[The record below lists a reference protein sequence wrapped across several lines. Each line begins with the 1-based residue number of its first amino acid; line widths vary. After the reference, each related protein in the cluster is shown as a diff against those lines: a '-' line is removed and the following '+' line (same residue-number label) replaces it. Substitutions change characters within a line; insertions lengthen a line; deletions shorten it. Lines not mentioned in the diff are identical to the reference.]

1 MKLTAPFPY
10 FGGKRRAASAVWSRF
25 GPVDRYVEPFAGSIA
40 VLLSCPY
47 GPRPIEVVNDLDGV
61 ICNFWR
67 AVRADPQTTAHYADY
82 PTVHVDL
89 VARRAR
95 IQDKLDDLTS
105 RLIDDPEYFDPKMA
119 GWWVW
124 CISNSIGNA
133 GQRNGGQMGMPS
145 IDAKRNAGK
154 GVQRQRKNIDR
165 PHIDDTGGGMGVQ
178 RHRKTYQGRHK
189 SNSEEWLTPWFEA
202 LSQRLSQTIV
212 TCIDW
217 KGVLSPTLL
226 GITPGQIDSPKTTG
240 VFLDPPYNTP
250 GRNTNIYQ
258 KDSLTV
264 ANNVETW
271 ALSPHPKYGIPAEH
285 PRLRICIAGY
295 EGEYPRLDDWQKVPW
310 KRAGGYENSG
320 SKKKDRQEMLWFSP
334 QVTSPTL
341 F

>member
-1 MKLTAPFPY
+1 M
-10 FGGKRRAASAVWSRF
+10 
-25 GPVDRYVEPFAGSIA
+25 VDRYVEPFAGSIA

-47 GPRPIEVVNDLDGV
+47 GPRPTEIVNDLDGV

-95 IQDKLDDLTS
+95 IQDECDDLTS
-105 RLIDDPEYFDPKMA
+105 RMIDDPDYFDPKIA

-124 CISNSIGNA
+124 YISNSIGNA
-133 GQRNGGQMGMPS
+133 GHMNMPNISKSNGG
-145 IDAKRNAGK
+145 R
-154 GVQRQRKNIDR
+154 
-165 PHIDDTGGGMGVQ
+165 GVQ
-178 RHRKTYQGRHK
+178 RHSTRA
-189 SNSEEWLTPWFEA
+189 NENWLQSWFDA
-202 LSQRLSQTIV
+202 LSERLSRTIV
-212 TCIDW
+212 LCKDW
-217 KGVLSPTLL
+217 EGILSPTVL
-226 GITPGQIDSPKTTG
+226 GITPSQIDSPQTTG
-240 VFLDPPYNTP
+240 LFLDPPYSTP
-250 GRNTNIYQ
+250 GRNTNLYQ

-264 ANNVETW
+264 AHNVEAW
-271 ALSPHPKYGIPAEH
+271 ALREHPIYGIPAKN

-295 EGEYPRLDDWQKVPW
+295 DGEYPRLDDWQKVPW
-310 KRAGGYENSG
+310 KRAAGYEVLG